1 MKGEMKMKFT
11 VIKDLMKKYSENSA
25 IQDGT
30 SDIVTEQ
37 SAFDI
42 CKSIPIYDEDG
53 SFTLIAARPGMGKT
67 TFMLQSAVS
76 VALHKQKPV
85 YIISLEHSAESLL
98 RILLKTVDEPFENT
112 IKNLPIHICEDA
124 PLSIDEIEKA
134 IDAEIKDGIVFI
146 DYLELIVTNEKNPII
161 RNSIVSSGLNAL
173 SRHKPI
179 PIICCCQLSRYIEKS
194 MRKDDRPEL
203 RDLRYSGSLSQDAD
217 IVLFPY
223 RDYYYNTDIPAN
235 DTSAECI
242 IAKNRYGEIGTVKLN
257 WNSEKCC
264 FE

>member
-1 MKGEMKMKFT
+1 MKFT

-98 RILLKTVDEPFENT
+98 RILLKTVDEPFEN
-112 IKNLPIHICEDA
+112 NVFPIFF
-124 PLSIDEIEKA
+124 PFLLSPASYRSEQLKMLQEI
-134 IDAEIKDGIVFI
+134 
-146 DYLELIVTNEKNPII
+146 N
-161 RNSIVSSGLNAL
+161 
-173 SRHKPI
+173 
-179 PIICCCQLSRYIEKS
+179 
-194 MRKDDRPEL
+194 DR
-203 RDLRYSGSLSQDAD
+203 
-217 IVLFPY
+217 
-223 RDYYYNTDIPAN
+223 
-235 DTSAECI
+235 
-242 IAKNRYGEIGTVKLN
+242 
-257 WNSEKCC
+257 W
-264 FE
+264 